1 MSYYLKVDP
10 ESTLKGTITSPELGR
25 SALPPHNGLVD
36 KVYYEVP
43 IEKVPI
49 FESCMK
55 FNCIDYAYVSDTNES
70 VTYTLPY
77 SEFTFINADVI
88 EFDFSSTFGRH
99 IRELE
104 EAIELSYPSVAIGIS
119 THPKY
124 KEELEKFL
132 ILNKVFFEFLQEDE
146 NTASYIISRERMEK

>member
-49 FESCMK
+49 F
-55 FNCIDYAYVSDTNES
+55 
-70 VTYTLPY
+70 
-77 SEFTFINADVI
+77 
-88 EFDFSSTFGRH
+88 DFS
-99 IRELE
+99 
-104 EAIELSYPSVAIGIS
+104 
-119 THPKY
+119 
-124 KEELEKFL
+124 EK
-132 ILNKVFFEFLQEDE
+132 
-146 NTASYIISRERMEK
+146 SCPP

>member
-10 ESTLKGTITSPELGR
+10 ENTLKGTITSPEQGR

-55 FNCIDYAYVSDTNES
+55 LNC
-70 VTYTLPY
+70 L
-77 SEFTFINADVI
+77 F
-88 EFDFSSTFGRH
+88 
-99 IRELE
+99 
-104 EAIELSYPSVAIGIS
+104 
-119 THPKY
+119 
-124 KEELEKFL
+124 
-132 ILNKVFFEFLQEDE
+132 
-146 NTASYIISRERMEK
+146 